1 MNLIMWNA
9 WESKGQGGKF
19 YMNFRSLQMIAK
31 RQIRKS
37 FIWKRDR
44 NRSLGRDTLRGN
56 HIPMPTER
64 RDSEKFT
71 SVNLAVLGKSV
82 ILPTILVSM
91 PGLANNLSSQEP
103 KQVLHR
109 ALP

>member
-1 MNLIMWNA
+1 
-9 WESKGQGGKF
+9 
-19 YMNFRSLQMIAK
+19 
-31 RQIRKS
+31 
-37 FIWKRDR
+37 
-44 NRSLGRDTLRGN
+44 
-56 HIPMPTER
+56 MPTER